1 MAAVSVII
9 PTFNRA
15 AKVIRA
21 VSSVLD
27 QRFADHEI
35 IVVDDGSTDET
46 EKLLHPFEGRI
57 RLVVHKVNQ
66 GVSAAR
72 NTGIGAST
80 APLIAFLDSD
90 DYWLPEKLGVQTAFF
105 DKNPDAFIC
114 QTAEIMDQKRETR
127 QSGKKAF
134 ETFRQHL

>member
-72 NTGIGAST
+72 NTGIGLST
-80 APLIAFLDSD
+80 APLISLFSIQMTIGSPKNWVYKRRFLIKTPMPSSARQRRHGSETGNASIR
-90 DYWLPEKLGVQTAFF
+90 EKG
-105 DKNPDAFIC
+105 I
-114 QTAEIMDQKRETR
+114 
-127 QSGKKAF
+127 
-134 ETFRQHL
+134 